1 MGRGKGDTAETS
13 NLINKNH
20 GVNLKHGT
28 IFRKLSNEE
37 IEDKIKKG
45 LCFRCDEKL
54 GPNHVCRNKQ
64 LHMLLIIEGDIWVY
78 DKILDDKEGMKEED
92 EGERVLQLSMF
103 TMASLTMKKSWKVW
117 GKIGDMKVV
126 WSC

>member
-1 MGRGKGDTAETS
+1 
-13 NLINKNH
+13 
-20 GVNLKHGT
+20 
-28 IFRKLSNEE
+28 
-37 IEDKIKKG
+37 
-45 LCFRCDEKL
+45 
-54 GPNHVCRNKQ
+54 
-64 LHMLLIIEGDIWVY
+64 MLLIIEGDISGY

-92 EGERVLQLSMF
+92 EGERVLQVSMF